1 MKQVFAM
8 LLVIMMALAAP
19 RIHAAAAAPATP
31 ATSASAAPAHA
42 APFNVTAATDAYMA
56 QLSPQARARSDAY
69 FEGGYW
75 LILWD
80 ALVALGVAWL
90 LLGSRLSARMRDAA
104 ERITRWRWLQTALYA
119 MYCSA

>member
-8 LLVIMMALAAP
+8 LLVIMMAVATP
-19 RIHAAAAAPATP
+19 RTAAAAPAAP
-31 ATSASAAPAHA
+31 ATSASVAPAHA

-69 FEGGYW
+69 FAGGYW

-104 ERITRWRWLQTALYA
+104 ERITRCAGCRPRSTR
-119 MYCSA
+119 CNTSC